1 MTGVCA
7 SVEPSV
13 VAVCRD
19 GGHRFSK
26 CVADDGIRL
35 VTGLGV
41 EGDAHCGETVKHRS
55 RVAVDAAQ
63 PNLRQVHLIHAEL
76 LEELAEKGFSVSAGD
91 LGENILTR
99 GIDLL
104 GLGAGSQLRIGEA
117 EIEITGLRNPCAQ
130 IERFQAGLLAVVL
143 DKAANGSL
151 IRKCG
156 VMGIVLH
163 GGAVQAGDSII
174 VTPTAAGH
182 RPLATV

>member
-1 MTGVCA
+1 MN
-7 SVEPSV
+7 SIDPSV
-13 VAVCRD
+13 VAVSRD

-26 CVADDGIRL
+26 CVEEEGIVL
-35 VTGLGV
+35 VAGLGV
-41 EGDAHCGETVKHRS
+41 EGDAHSGATVKHRS
-55 RVAVDAAQ
+55 RVAVDPSQ

-76 LEELAEKGFSVSAGD
+76 LEELAEKGFSVSAGE

-104 GLGAGSQLRIGEA
+104 GLGAGSRLRIGEA

-130 IERFQAGLLAVVL
+130 IERFQAGLLAAVL
-143 DKAANGSL
+143 DKAPDGSL

-163 GGAVQAGDSII
+163 GGAVRAGDSII
-174 VTPTAAGH
+174 LTPPAAGH
-182 RPLATV
+182 RPLAPV